1 MERIEKLCER
11 FFSLQKNGT
20 SLHTEIL
27 AGATTFAT
35 MSYVLAT
42 IPNLLSNAGLP
53 KGAVLTTLIVM
64 IAICSIAMALYT
76 NRPIAMAPGMSSV
89 AVVASITHLAGIP
102 IEVAFGLVF
111 LSGLI
116 FSIISFVGLREL
128 VLNAIPANV
137 KFSISAGVG
146 LFIALIGLEAGD
158 IIVAGGGSLRFGD
171 LNSAKCL
178 LYVVGFVVMLILEAR
193 RFRGSMIISVL
204 IVTLLAIP
212 LGETAVPETMLQ
224 LPEGPGKLLFRI
236 DILGALRP
244 EYFPYLFTFF
254 VPDFFGTMGIIL
266 GIANRAGWQDEKGNM
281 PGIDRCF
288 KVDSLSTVAG
298 SFCCMPVMTSYL
310 ESASGVED
318 GGRTGLTTIV
328 TSIFFYTYAAFN
340 AGRLNDSPG
349 GNRPCFDVH
358 RFTDVGRHEGYQ
370 LCRPY
375 RGHSRL
381 YCRGNDCIYQQ
392 YCKRSEFVGT
402 FLCVAEDSCRQ
413 SKGNALG
420 HVGLIRFFGVLS
432 FHPCLIR
439 EAFSTQSMR
448 M

>member
-212 LGETAVPETMLQ
+212 LGETVVPETMLQ

-328 TSIFFYTYAAFN
+328 TSILFILMLLLTPVALMIPPVATGPVLTYIGLQMLAAMKDINYADRTEAIPAFIAVAMTVFTN
-340 AGRLNDSPG
+340 NIANGLSLSVLSYVLLKTAAGRAKEMHWAMWGLSA
-349 GNRPCFDVH
+349 
-358 RFTDVGRHEGYQ
+358 
-370 LCRPY
+370 
-375 RGHSRL
+375 
-381 YCRGNDCIYQQ
+381 
-392 YCKRSEFVGT
+392 
-402 FLCVAEDSCRQ
+402 FLVYY
-413 SKGNALG
+413 
-420 HVGLIRFFGVLS
+420 LS
-432 FHPCLIR
+432 TLV
-439 EAFSTQSMR
+439 
-448 M
+448 